1 MFWKYTIC
9 SKITCETHPIYLY
22 SSKELRLSG
31 FLPRKPWNLGY
42 SMKSMI
48 LGVMSD
54 VHANIHALKAA
65 WAAFQSRGVTHTIC
79 LGDLVGYGASPLEVI
94 SFMRDNNI
102 PTTLG
107 ASDARIA
114 FELSESIEPRSGV
127 ADQTLVWT
135 KTQIGDSEMRYMR
148 QLKVVERLQ
157 TPRGRLKFFH
167 GLPDDPDGRLDLQVH
182 MSELDAQLEGLN
194 ASIIISGGTHIPAI
208 QRTKN
213 GVFVNPGS
221 VGLSLNGEPGADCA
235 IIEFGLRPEVDLLKI
250 KYDYQAAAFD
260 ILTWGLPPVIAD
272 VIKAGSANPGNPKR

>member
-1 MFWKYTIC
+1 LN
-9 SKITCETHPIYLY
+9 SG
-22 SSKELRLSG
+22 KELRSSG
-31 FLPRKPWNLGY
+31 FLPRHPKNLGY

-54 VHANIHALKAA
+54 VHANIHALKAT
-65 WAAFQSRGVTHTIC
+65 WAAFQARGVTHTIC

-94 SFMRDNNI
+94 GFMRDNNI

-114 FELSESIEPRSGV
+114 FELSENIESRTGV

-135 KTQIGDSEMRYMR
+135 KTQIGESEMRYMR

-182 MSELDAQLEGLN
+182 MTELDAQLEGLN

-213 GVFVNPGS
+213 GVFINPGS

-235 IIEFGLRPEVDLLKI
+235 IIEFGLRPEVDLLKV

-272 VIKAGSANPGNPKR
+272 VIKAGSANPGNSKR